1 MSKILLILLI
11 LITASCS
18 KPKTVLICGDHVCVN
33 KDEAR
38 QYFEE
43 NLTLEVKVINKK
55 ELNNIDLVELN
66 LNSNIKE
73 GKKIT
78 LKNKKNTKN
87 VLKEL
92 SNDDVKKKKKII
104 KEKKIKKRQEI
115 IKQNNSIKKKE
126 AKLKVSLSKNE
137 NKLSKKK
144 LKYKVNNNLL
154 TSKKNDDI
162 HSEKIIDICTIL
174 PKCNIEEISE
184 YLIKL
189 SQEKRYPNITNRE

>member
-78 LKNKKNTKN
+78 LKNKKNTKY

-104 KEKKIKKRQEI
+104 KEKKLKKDKKLLNKIILLKKKRQ
-115 IKQNNSIKKKE
+115 S
-126 AKLKVSLSKNE
+126 
-137 NKLSKKK
+137 
-144 LKYKVNNNLL
+144 
-154 TSKKNDDI
+154 
-162 HSEKIIDICTIL
+162 
-174 PKCNIEEISE
+174 
-184 YLIKL
+184 
-189 SQEKRYPNITNRE
+189 